1 MKNILLVDDDREVSR
16 SIMGLFDSGKFA
28 FTHVADGTS
37 VENMIDV
44 RKNVDVLMLD
54 VNLPS
59 MSGLELLKRIHK
71 SNDKLPIIIISGDVS
86 TENAIEAMRE
96 GAFEYLTKPFEVD
109 RLIGAVNRAC
119 GISRESSSVVAGNGK
134 SAVKVKS
141 SPQKTKT
148 RTNDLRGESAE
159 YDEIVGKSPEIVEI
173 AKLVGHIARTDAPT
187 LIFGEPGTGKEL
199 IARAIHRN
207 SSRRVGPF
215 LTANCSSLADTLLES
230 EIFGHEKGAFT
241 GAYYKRLGKL
251 EQADRGTL
259 FFDEVADLSLMIQA
273 KLLRSIEESSF
284 ERVGGAEKLTSDARV
299 IAATSK
305 SLVQAMKEGAFRVD
319 LFYRLKVVS
328 IFMPPLR
335 DRKGDVGLLAEHFLG
350 KFSREMNCPIPT
362 IDAEAL
368 QMMERYNWPGNVR
381 ELENNIHTAM
391 VMAKGEKIRPEDL
404 PISSESAIALE
415 NDPEV
420 LEADQIE
427 IFRNVIDPLLP
438 KLAASGEGNIYNSV
452 HSAMERALISS
463 ALKLYGSNQ
472 VKTSEALGISR
483 NTLRDRIARY
493 NLY

>member
-1 MKNILLVDDDREVSR
+1 MKNILLVDDDREVSH
-16 SIMGLFDSGKFA
+16 SIMGLFDNGRFS
-28 FTHVADGTS
+28 FTHVEDGTS
-37 VENMIDV
+37 VETMLKV
-44 RKNVDVLMLD
+44 RKDVDVLMLD

-59 MSGLELLKRIHK
+59 MSGLDLLKRIHK
-71 SNDKLPIIIISGDVS
+71 DHEKLPIIIISGDVS

-96 GAFEYLTKPFEVD
+96 GAFEYLTKPFEID

-119 GISRESSSVVAGNGK
+119 GVTRSDGSTATVSAPSIARKTPPRDNASSKHHDADSGF
-134 SAVKVKS
+134 
-141 SPQKTKT
+141 
-148 RTNDLRGESAE
+148 
-159 YDEIVGKSPEIVEI
+159 DEIVGCSPEIVEI

-251 EQADRGTL
+251 EQADHGTL
-259 FFDEVADLSLMIQA
+259 FFDEVADLSLMLQA
-273 KLLRSIEESSF
+273 KLLRSIEQSSF
-284 ERVGGAEKLTSDARV
+284 ERVGGAEKITSDARI

-305 SLVQAMKEGAFRVD
+305 SLVQVMKEGAFRVD
-319 LFYRLKVVS
+319 LFYRLKIVS
-328 IFMPPLR
+328 IYMPPLR
-335 DRKGDVGLLAEHFLG
+335 ERKGDVQLLTEHFLT
-350 KFSREMNCPIPT
+350 KFAREMNRPVPM
-362 IDAEAL
+362 IDSKAQEL
-368 QMMERYNWPGNVR
+368 LNSYSWPGNVR
-381 ELENNIHTAM
+381 ELENNIHTAL
-391 VMAKGEKIRPEDL
+391 VMAKGDEIHIEDL
-404 PISSESAIALE
+404 PINAESSLALE

-420 LEADQIE
+420 LEADQLE
-427 IFRNVIDPLLP
+427 VFNGVIGQILP
-438 KLAASGEGNIYNSV
+438 KLVAANEGNIYNSI
-452 HSAMERALISS
+452 HSSMERALISS